1 MKPDSALPPSSA
13 RLPACVWWLMGVYTV
28 ASLAHFAHNAEYISF
43 YPNKPAWITRET
55 VYQAWL
61 AIAGVGSV
69 GAVFAL
75 FGWPVAGAVLVA
87 AYGALGLDG
96 LAHYS
101 LALCS
106 EHSLVANLTIWA
118 EAGAGVALCFLAS
131 QVVFKQLA
139 SKHQARSAA

>member
-1 MKPDSALPPSSA
+1 MPQPRFA
-13 RLPACVWWLMGVYTV
+13 RLPARLWWLMAVYTV
-28 ASLAHFAHNAEYISF
+28 ASLAHFAHNAEYIAF
-43 YPNKPAWITRET
+43 YPNMPVWITRET

-69 GAVFAL
+69 GVAFAL
-75 FGWPVAGAVLVA
+75 FGWPVVGAVLIA

-106 EHSLVANLTIWA
+106 QHTLAANATIWA
-118 EAGAGVALCFLAS
+118 EAGAGVALCLAAS
-131 QVVFKQLA
+131 QVALKTFA
-139 SKHQARSAA
+139 SRHRARSAA